1 MQGPDFLYFLLN
13 DKNQFYYVNG
23 TTVLT
28 SGLPKPLIFTPDGWQ
43 DISIFF
49 ERNKKY
55 FAIDRSFSYPMNF
68 VEDGARILKYL
79 FYEQGVEAK
88 CYLLIAEQVLDFDGV
103 TYGFRYQKMYKGEVD
118 FSTFSHQGPKV
129 TVNMM
134 EGDLVKLIKANEST
148 DYEIPLGDDA
158 EVIEMDGL
166 NLQEK
171 GNFNLVSDFEIKK
184 SIFGTNW
191 FLPVNY
197 LGSDGKSTGISFFTQ
212 QVKNMTGI
220 PWATKL
226 NDDDYL
232 GLGNDSIVGTTTAII
247 SGVIEFKCTQN
258 SPSLGFRVRFYRS
271 NQALVNQGD
280 YEVVFNGNPRPGN
293 TYTYNVNLSI
303 PLQAGERLYVEG
315 IYFGGITGAID
326 IGISFTDNCKLSIKY
341 KNTFRA
347 TTTKAYRPSV
357 LLQKVLDKVTGG
369 GYQVQSSLL
378 TGDNDLRM
386 LTSGDA
392 LRGLS
397 GAVIK
402 TSLMKVFQLFDMQL
416 DAAMGIINNVLHFE
430 NKQFWY
436 DHSTIIDLGSV
447 TNLKVNQSGDY
458 LFNTVTIGYP
468 NQNYNQALGDVNGKL
483 EPCVTQS
490 YTLPI
495 TCVNKALQLTTDIR
509 ADMYGIEFTRIN
521 LEGKTTV
528 DSSSDNDTFC
538 IKVAAKASGAT
549 NYTLDRSLN
558 PYVSVVIDPSYNM
571 DATTQADL
579 ISAYDQAKA
588 FNLLLTP
595 KQCLYNHGAFIR
607 GCLRKL
613 DSKWVRYN
621 VSDKFPLLKVAPP
634 GGRVVY
640 ERSDVQVGDFDQP
653 YFDSVQFDFETK
665 TPINLQ
671 DILAQNPVQA
681 FRYEY
686 QGVVMDGVNI
696 KVGMQPA
703 IQKSQVWSLLSV
715 PTNNLS
721 QLIEVWI

>member
-23 TTVLT
+23 TNVATTGIPTPLT
-28 SGLPKPLIFTPDGWQ
+28 YTPDGWQ

-103 TYGFRYQKMYKGEVD
+103 TYGFRYQKMYKGEID

-148 DYEIPLGDDA
+148 DYEIPMGDDA
-158 EVIEMDGL
+158 ELIEMDGL

-184 SIFGTNW
+184 SVYNNNW
-191 FLPVNY
+191 FAPLNY
-197 LGSDGKSTGISFFTQ
+197 IGSDGKSTGIAFSSQTI
-212 QVKNMTGI
+212 KSSGTDWN
-220 PWATKL
+220 AKL
-226 NDDDYL
+226 NNSDHL
-232 GLGNDSIVGTTTAII
+232 GLGSDTIVSTTTAII
-247 SGVIEFKCTQN
+247 SGVVEFKCTVN
-258 SPSLGFRVRFYRS
+258 DPGLGIRMRFIRS
-271 NQALVNQGD
+271 NQSITDQLAYQILQ
-280 YEVVFNGNPRPGN
+280 NGNPTPGQ
-293 TYTYNVNLSI
+293 TYTYNINLTI
-303 PLQAGERLYVEG
+303 PLQAGERLYLEG
-315 IYFGGITGAID
+315 IYFGGATGAID
-326 IGISFTDNCKLSIKY
+326 IGISFTDKCSLKIKY

-347 TTTKAYRPSV
+347 TTAKAYRPSV
-357 LLQKVLDKVTGG
+357 LLQKILDKVTGG
-369 GYQVQSSLL
+369 GYQVVSTLL

-402 TSLMKVFQLFDMQL
+402 TSLMKIFQLFDMQL

-436 DHSTIIDLGSV
+436 DHSTVIDLGSV

-458 LFNTVTIGYP
+458 LFNTVSIGYP

-495 TCVNKALQLTTDIR
+495 TCVSKALSLTTDIR

-538 IKVAAKASGAT
+538 IKVAPKASGAT
-549 NYTLDRSLN
+549 TYTLDRTLN
-558 PYVSVVIDPSYNM
+558 PYVSIVIDPSYNM

-621 VSDKFPLLKVAPP
+621 VSDKFPLLKVSPP

-640 ERSDVQVGDFDQP
+640 ERSDVQVGDFDNP

-681 FRYEY
+681 FQYEY
-686 QGVVMDGVNI
+686 EGVVMQGVNLKI
-696 KVGMQPA
+696 GMQPA

-715 PTNNLS
+715 PSNNLS